1 METGGRATLRYEPG
15 GVVCDVFLPPSS
27 LLSRNIMTSVSTR
40 AVHHASQAGG
50 GERPYRILVVEDS
63 FLVVTLLEEI
73 FQALG
78 WQSVGPATRLADAL
92 LLASTGVFDAA
103 LLDVNLNGEL
113 SWDVAR
119 VLSER
124 GVPFVFST
132 GYNIK
137 TVLPAHLAGTA
148 VISKP
153 FRPTG
158 VLSTLILARSVHG
171 YEQRLLSKVSK
182 LEETLRSRRVIER
195 AVKLLAERRGINDVQ
210 AYDHIRRQ
218 ATNKRVS
225 IVEVA
230 SMIINASDVL
240 DGMGPVNR

>member
-1 METGGRATLRYEPG
+1 MSTGIRKMFDELRGIEVAVIHPAGPDCNVIVDQLKRIGCKVRALWPCPAALPSELA
-15 GVVCDVFLPPSS
+15 VVFMLIS
-27 LLSRNIMTSVSTR
+27 
-40 AVHHASQAGG
+40 AEHAGG
-50 GERPYRILVVEDS
+50 ASWSAGDSGAVVIALVDYENPTV
-63 FLVVTLLEEI
+63 LKGLLE
-73 FQALG
+73 A
-78 WQSVGPATRLADAL
+78 
-92 LLASTGVFDAA
+92 
-103 LLDVNLNGEL
+103 N
-113 SWDVAR
+113 
-119 VLSER
+119 
-124 GVPFVFST
+124 
-132 GYNIK
+132 
-137 TVLPAHLAGTA
+137 AHA

-195 AVKLLAERRGINDVQ
+195 AVKLLAERRGVNDVE

>member
-1 METGGRATLRYEPG
+1 MNTGIRKLFDDLRGIEVAVIHPAGPDCTVLVDQLKRIGCKVTAIWPCPATLPPQTA
-15 GVVCDVFLPPSS
+15 VVFMLIS
-27 LLSRNIMTSVSTR
+27 
-40 AVHHASQAGG
+40 AEHAGG
-50 GERPYRILVVEDS
+50 SPWSATDSSAVLIALVDYENPTV
-63 FLVVTLLEEI
+63 LKGLLE
-73 FQALG
+73 A
-78 WQSVGPATRLADAL
+78 
-92 LLASTGVFDAA
+92 
-103 LLDVNLNGEL
+103 N
-113 SWDVAR
+113 
-119 VLSER
+119 
-124 GVPFVFST
+124 
-132 GYNIK
+132 
-137 TVLPAHLAGTA
+137 AHA

-171 YEQRLLSKVSK
+171 YEQRLLNKVSK

-195 AVKLLAERRGINDVQ
+195 AVKLLAERRGINDVA

-230 SMIINASDVL
+230 SMVINASDVL